1 MVSGDEVP
9 PAPPLAEPVLIYVL
23 IDPLRH
29 LQSHPIPMSIPRHPI
44 PMSIPRHPINGV
56 TDDSEGVVLG
66 KC

>member
-23 IDPLRH
+23 IDPLRYF
-29 LQSHPIPMSIPRHPI
+29 QSQHIPMSIPRHPI
-44 PMSIPRHPINGV
+44 DGV
-56 TDDSEGVVLG
+56 ADGSEGVVLG